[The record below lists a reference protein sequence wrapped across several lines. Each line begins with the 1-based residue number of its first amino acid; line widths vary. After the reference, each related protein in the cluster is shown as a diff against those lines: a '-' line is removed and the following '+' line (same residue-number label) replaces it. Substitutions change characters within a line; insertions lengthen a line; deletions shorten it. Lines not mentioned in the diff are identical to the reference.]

1 MENALSEGK
10 AILQLV
16 YLAHNIIGP
25 FVLILYGVYLFLG
38 CIGFFNSMELLTI
51 VSGKFRWDISI
62 QLRLANYPKF
72 TLSINHS
79 SPPTFLRGSA
89 ALCFLCLSYMAVY
102 SLARAGQKLAELYR

>member
-1 MENALSEGK
+1 
-10 AILQLV
+10 
-16 YLAHNIIGP
+16 
-25 FVLILYGVYLFLG
+25 
-38 CIGFFNSMELLTI
+38 MELLTI

-89 ALCFLCLSYMAVY
+89 ALCLSYMAVY